1 MRIMKRIF
9 LLILAFAAVSCNR
22 FDVDEILLL
31 RNDVSLTWKGEEQ
44 FSNAP
49 VLCQMGFNS

>member
-9 LLILAFAAVSCNR
+9 LLILAFAAGSCNR

-31 RNDVSLTWKGEEQ
+31 RIDVSLTWKGE
-44 FSNAP
+44 
-49 VLCQMGFNS
+49 